1 MATKRGNTSNM
12 NEHLITQCYHVKD
25 LIHCLAMVVTLKAE
39 PMRIQGESIEKLISM
54 MKSSLLHSYQY
65 PSLPVTSSNW
75 LNSPIHLEVV
85 IFFFCFSF
93 SGQVQFWK
101 LLHPSLH
108 SASLTTNWL
117 GLIYKT

>member
-1 MATKRGNTSNM
+1 M

-85 IFFFCFSF
+85 FFFFVLVFQVKYSF
-93 SGQVQFWK
+93 GNCCTH
-101 LLHPSLH
+101 LYILPP
-108 SASLTTNWL
+108 
-117 GLIYKT
+117 

>member
-1 MATKRGNTSNM
+1 MTTKRGNTSNM

-25 LIHCLAMVVTLKAE
+25 LIGCLAMVATLKAE
-39 PMRIQGESIEKLISM
+39 PMRIQRESIEKLIAM

-85 IFFFCFSF
+85 IFSFSF
-93 SGQVQFWK
+93 SGQVHFWK

-117 GLIYKT
+117 GFIYKT